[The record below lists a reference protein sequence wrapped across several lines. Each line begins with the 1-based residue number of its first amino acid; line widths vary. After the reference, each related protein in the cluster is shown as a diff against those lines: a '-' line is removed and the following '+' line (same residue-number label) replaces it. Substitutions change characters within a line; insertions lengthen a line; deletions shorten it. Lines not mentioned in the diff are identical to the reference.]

1 MDISGIAIGP
11 WASCWARSAWLR
23 ASGRAST
30 GPRCLIFF
38 AHFPIM
44 MQQISIVVLVEVWV
58 KRGSVTRE
66 TQDPNALRV
75 RTENPNMKRLDKYK
89 EPPGRL
95 VHQRCRREAVERGSP
110 VEQGSWDSPSSVPKP
125 QYGIRRCAACAK
137 LASEWSR
144 QSWRWD
150 RGCLIE

>member
-1 MDISGIAIGP
+1 MLD
-11 WASCWARSAWLR
+11 
-23 ASGRAST
+23 
-30 GPRCLIFF
+30 FF

-89 EPPGRL
+89 SHRADWYINDAAGKLWNEGVPLNRALGIVRAAF
-95 VHQRCRREAVERGSP
+95 EATVRNP
-110 VEQGSWDSPSSVPKP
+110 
-125 QYGIRRCAACAK
+125 
-137 LASEWSR
+137 
-144 QSWRWD
+144 
-150 RGCLIE
+150 